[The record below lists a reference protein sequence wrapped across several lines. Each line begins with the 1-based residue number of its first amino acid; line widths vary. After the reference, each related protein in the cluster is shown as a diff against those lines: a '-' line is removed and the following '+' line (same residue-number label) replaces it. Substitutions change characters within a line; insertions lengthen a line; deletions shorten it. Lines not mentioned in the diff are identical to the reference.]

1 MLAAAFVVGWIVR
14 GGGPRREASDEAV
27 QPSRDEIVARPD
39 PLPERLDGHRE
50 TTPGRPDSDELERRS
65 AQAID
70 RALRAADAAVER
82 RVGAGAHGDPVEE
95 AAFEV
100 FAVELTELER
110 LERELSQELGE
121 RHPLTIELGRAT
133 GSLVALENDL
143 SEGAETAPPLA
154 AEPALR
160 T

>member
-14 GGGPRREASDEAV
+14 GGGPRREAIDEAV
-27 QPSRDEIVARPD
+27 QPPRDEIVVRQDRPPARPD
-39 PLPERLDGHRE
+39 RPPEGA
-50 TTPGRPDSDELERRS
+50 DSDELERRS

-82 RVGAGAHGDPVEE
+82 RVGAGVLSDPVEE

-110 LERELSQELGE
+110 LERELSHELGE
-121 RHPLTIELGRAT
+121 RHPLTIELGKAT

-143 SEGAETAPPLA
+143 SDNGEAATPPA
-154 AEPALR
+154 TEPALTHR
-160 T
+160 

>member
-14 GGGPRREASDEAV
+14 GGGPRREATDEAV
-27 QPSRDEIVARPD
+27 QPARDEIVARPD
-39 PLPERLDGHRE
+39 QPPEG
-50 TTPGRPDSDELERRS
+50 PDSHELERRS

-110 LERELSQELGE
+110 LERELSHELGE

-133 GSLVALENDL
+133 VSLVALENDL
-143 SEGAETAPPLA
+143 TEDGEIDRPLA
-154 AEPALR
+154 TVPR
-160 T
+160 

>member
-14 GGGPRREASDEAV
+14 GGGPRREVATKRSSLLVTRSWSSQTGPGGAGQSAAREA
-27 QPSRDEIVARPD
+27 
-39 PLPERLDGHRE
+39 
-50 TTPGRPDSDELERRS
+50 PDSHELERRS

-82 RVGAGAHGDPVEE
+82 RVGTGAHGDPVEE

-110 LERELSQELGE
+110 LEREFSHELGE

-133 GSLVALENDL
+133 GSLAALENDL
-143 SEGAETAPPLA
+143 SEGAETARPLA
-154 AEPALR
+154 AEPVPS
-160 T
+160 

>member
-1 MLAAAFVVGWIVR
+1 MLAAAFVVGWILR
-14 GGGPRREASDEAV
+14 GGGPRREASDEAN
-27 QPSRDEIVARPD
+27 QPARHEIVARPD
-39 PLPERLDGHRE
+39 PSPEALDSH
-50 TTPGRPDSDELERRS
+50 ELERRS
-65 AQAID
+65 AKAID

-82 RVGAGAHGDPVEE
+82 RVGPGVHGDPVEE

-110 LERELSQELGE
+110 LERELSHELGE

-143 SEGAETAPPLA
+143 NENGDIARSPVAESVLPQ
-154 AEPALR
+154 R
-160 T
+160 